1 MEKALTRTDFNFPG
15 QKSVYHGKVRDVYN
29 INDDILVMIATDR
42 ISAFD
47 VILPKGIPYK
57 GEVLNRIAAKF
68 LDATADIV
76 PNWKIATP
84 DPMVTAGLRCE
95 GFKVEMIIRGYLT
108 GSAWR
113 EYKEGNRVLCGVK
126 LPDGMCENQKFP
138 TPIITPTTK
147 ADEGHDE
154 NISKEEIIAKGIVD
168 KEDYELMEKYTYAL
182 FERGSKMAEEK
193 GLILVDTKYEFGKRE
208 GKVYLIDEIHTPDSS
223 RYFYADGYQ
232 ERFEA
237 GMPQKQLSKEFVR
250 QWLIENGFMGKAGQ
264 QVPEM
269 TDEYVMSVSD
279 RYIELFENITGDKF
293 VRTEQGDIKERIEK
307 NVTEFLSKR

>member
-1 MEKALTRTDFNFPG
+1 MTKTDFNFPG

-113 EYKEGNRVLCGVK
+113 EYKEGNRVLCGVR
-126 LPDGMCENQKFP
+126 LPEGMRENQKFP

-154 NISKEEIIAKGIVD
+154 NISREEIIANGIVD

-193 GLILVDTKYEFGKRE
+193 GLILVDTKYEFGKRD
-208 GKVYLIDEIHTPDSS
+208 GKIYLIDEIHTPDSS

-237 GMPQKQLSKEFVR
+237 GEPQKQLSKEFVR

-269 TDEYVMSVSD
+269 TEEYVMSVSD
-279 RYIELFENITGDKF
+279 RYIELYENITGDKF
-293 VRTEQGDIKERIEK
+293 VRTEQGNIKERIEK
-307 NVTEFLSKR
+307 NVTEFLAKR